1 MPSLKHFHILFV
13 CASMALCLFFSYWS
27 FNNNVMEYFYISIL
41 SLILIGF
48 YGVKFYSKIK
58 ELSL

>member
-1 MPSLKHFHILFV
+1 MPSLKHFHIFLV
-13 CASMALCLFFSYWS
+13 LASMALCIFLCYWT
-27 FNNNVMEYFYISIL
+27 FNNSMMQYFYLSII

-58 ELSL
+58 ELSI